1 MFPAQL
7 IGTIV
12 GVVLG
17 CASIVLAR
25 RVRGENWLYSASL
38 ILLPLIYSGF
48 ALAAGEGQVA
58 LREMLVGTPFIVG
71 GVICLVF
78 GIPLSALIVGTLWI
92 LHAVFDLIH
101 DALFVNTGVPGWYP
115 VFCAAIDLVV
125 GAYILRLARR
135 LPRAAFR
142 QASRANVGP
151 GTQSQ

>member
-1 MFPAQL
+1 M
-7 IGTIV
+7 
-12 GVVLG
+12 
-17 CASIVLAR
+17 
-25 RVRGENWLYSASL
+25 RGESWLYSASV

-58 LREMLVGTPFIVG
+58 LCEMLVGTPFIVG
-71 GVICLVF
+71 GVICLVSR
-78 GIPLSALIVGTLWI
+78 IPLSALIVGALWI

-125 GAYILRLARR
+125 GAYILRLARW

-142 QASRANVGP
+142 LASGANVGP